1 MLRINM
7 NKAEV
12 LWKDTQAIQSC
23 SKKFVL
29 DGTELKVQFN
39 AFTAVAHCPGL
50 FPWTVSEWSDTL
62 VAAQMG
68 GKADIYEF

>member
-12 LWKDTQAIQSC
+12 LWWDTQAIHNH

-29 DGTELKVQFN
+29 DGT
-39 AFTAVAHCPGL
+39 
-50 FPWTVSEWSDTL
+50 
-62 VAAQMG
+62 
-68 GKADIYEF
+68 